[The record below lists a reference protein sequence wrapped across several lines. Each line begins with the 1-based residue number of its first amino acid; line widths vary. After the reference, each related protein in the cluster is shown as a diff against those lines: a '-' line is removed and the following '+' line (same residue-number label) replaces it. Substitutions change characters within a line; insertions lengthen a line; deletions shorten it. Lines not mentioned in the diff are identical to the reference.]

1 MNYINHL
8 LSNTM
13 INHNLPTGGLWRIQ
27 HSFIIQP
34 RAYVHCTIVH
44 VFLSLEIPKQMG
56 GGGWQ
61 GKDDIEDGRIS
72 GKWLPGLYLI
82 MLASLMA
89 RSMTSISKM
98 DSCRSI
104 TNL

>member
-34 RAYVHCTIVH
+34 RAYVQSYMS
-44 VFLSLEIPKQMG
+44 FYRLRYLSKWG
-56 GGGWQ
+56 GGG
-61 GKDDIEDGRIS
+61 DGRV
-72 GKWLPGLYLI
+72 K
-82 MLASLMA
+82 
-89 RSMTSISKM
+89 T
-98 DSCRSI
+98 
-104 TNL
+104 T